1 MRTKNDAR
9 KAIETAARIAT
20 KITEDL
26 TLEEKSYIL
35 GIIEGMRMN
44 KSLHT
49 PTDTPEKTA

>member
-9 KAIETAARIAT
+9 KAIETAARIAA

>member
-9 KAIETAARIAT
+9 KAIETAARIAA

-49 PTDTPEKTA
+49 PSDAPEKTA

>member
-9 KAIETAARIAT
+9 KAIETAARIAA

-49 PTDTPEKTA
+49 PTDAPEKTA